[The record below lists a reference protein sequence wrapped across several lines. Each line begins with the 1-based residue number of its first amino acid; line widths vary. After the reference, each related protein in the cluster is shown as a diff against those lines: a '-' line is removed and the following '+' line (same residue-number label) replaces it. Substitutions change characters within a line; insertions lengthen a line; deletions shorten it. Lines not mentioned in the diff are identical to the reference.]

1 MATTEIRRAETN
13 LLLTELSLKA
23 DVADTVIVRE
33 CAGRRF
39 FDAGAVI
46 ATKSGRTV
54 HRIDFLLTEL
64 SLKIRVANADE
75 TSRTRLLVVARSM
88 SPALGRGRAVVDF
101 LLTEASFVSFSALA
115 YKSPLDLIIDTHT
128 VVLARIR
135 RAMIDRERRVV
146 T

>member
-33 CAGRRF
+33 CTGRRF
-39 FDAGAVI
+39 IEADTVI
-46 ATKSGRTV
+46 ATKIGRTV
-54 HRIDFLLTEL
+54 H
-64 SLKIRVANADE
+64 
-75 TSRTRLLVVARSM
+75 
-88 SPALGRGRAVVDF
+88 GVDF

-115 YKSPLDLIIDTHT
+115 YKSLLDLIVDTNT
-128 VVLARIR
+128 VVLARVR
-135 RAMIDRERRVV
+135 RAMIDRKRRVV